1 MLPSRDG
8 IGTPRFG
15 GASELYAQG
24 DSNPCSLR
32 GRLLYRQADGQ
43 ELFHKS
49 PLPFWLMRQCDVA
62 VRSLISSAVCI
73 GLSDRSVSAHTTSMQ
88 LRQTVYATHPK
99 TPADLA

>member
-62 VRSLISSAVCI
+62 VRSLILQLFVLVFQI
-73 GLSDRSVSAHTTSMQ
+73 GVFQ
-88 LRQTVYATHPK
+88 LTQQACS
-99 TPADLA
+99 